1 MDCKALA
8 LQEKDYII
16 GLRRWFHAH
25 PELGTEEIRTTERIA
40 EELRAA
46 GVEVETFPDI
56 TGCIGTLRGEKPG
69 PTVMLRADIDALPFR
84 RPPPASPTAP
94 RIRASCTPAAMT
106 ATRPCSSARQSSS
119 PPIRTRSPAP

>member
-69 PTVMLRADIDALPFR
+69 PTVMLRADIDALP
-84 RPPPASPTAP
+84 
-94 RIRASCTPAAMT
+94 I
-106 ATRPCSSARQSSS
+106 
-119 PPIRTRSPAP
+119 

>member
-56 TGCIGTLRGEKPG
+56 TGCIGTSAAKSPARRSCSAQTSMPS
-69 PTVMLRADIDALPFR
+69 PFR